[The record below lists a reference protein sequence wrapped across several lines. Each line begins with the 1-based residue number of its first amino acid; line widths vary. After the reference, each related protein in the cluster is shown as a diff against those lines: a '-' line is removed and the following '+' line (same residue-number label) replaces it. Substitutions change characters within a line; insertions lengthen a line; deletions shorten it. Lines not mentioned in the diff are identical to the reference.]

1 MMSQID
7 NGIRDPT
14 QTGLKTCVGFTVMQ
28 NRRRQKMDS
37 TFSVATF
44 LVSLNLFDII
54 YYFCLVRRSLVCDAQ
69 NLSFQQAPQ
78 LRNEQLYHNSANNLL
93 SFTTPQLHFY
103 DCY

>member
-1 MMSQID
+1 MTKID

-14 QTGLKTCVGFTVMQ
+14 QTGLKTYVSFTLMQ

-37 TFSVATF
+37 TFSIVTF
-44 LVSLNLFDII
+44 MVSFNLVDII

-69 NLSFQQAPQ
+69 NPNCQQTPQ